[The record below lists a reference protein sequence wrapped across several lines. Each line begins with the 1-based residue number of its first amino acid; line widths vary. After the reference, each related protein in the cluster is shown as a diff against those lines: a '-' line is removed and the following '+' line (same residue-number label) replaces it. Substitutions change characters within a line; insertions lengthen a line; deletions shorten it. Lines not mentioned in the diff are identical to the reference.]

1 MKYFCSI
8 LISILFLLSSSCKIK
23 YSFTGGS
30 VDPKVKTV
38 SIIYFPN
45 NAPIVVATLSQTFT
59 QALRDR
65 FSSQTRLTLV
75 NYNGDMDIEGS
86 ITGYSVQPEAIQ
98 ANQTAALNR
107 LTITVNVK
115 FTNKIDE
122 KQNFEQSF
130 SRFEDYPSS
139 QNLSAVQDGLIQDIS
154 SALID
159 DIYNKTVVNW

>member
-1 MKYFCSI
+1 MKLKVFI
-8 LISILFLLSSSCKIK
+8 LIVFLFTVLSSCKVK

-38 SIIYFPN
+38 SIQYFPN
-45 NAPIVVATLSQTFT
+45 NAPIVVATLSQAFT

-75 NYNGDMDIEGS
+75 NYNGDMNIEGS
-86 ITGYSVQPEAIQ
+86 ITGYSVQPQAIQ
-98 ANQTAALNR
+98 GNQTAALNR

-130 SRFEDYPSS
+130 SRYEDYSS
-139 QNLSAVQDGLIQDIS
+139 SLNLSAVQDGLIQDIS

>member
-1 MKYFCSI
+1 MKNVCAI
-8 LISILFLLSSSCKIK
+8 LISFLLLLTSSCKVK

-38 SIIYFPN
+38 SIQYFPN
-45 NAPIVVATLSQTFT
+45 KASIVVPTLSQTFT

-65 FSSQTRLTLV
+65 FSTQTRLTLV

-86 ITGYSVQPEAIQ
+86 ITGYAVQPEAIQ

-107 LTITVNVK
+107 LTITVEVK

-130 SRFEDYPSS
+130 ARFEDYSSS
-139 QNLSAVQDGLIQDIS
+139 QNLSAVQDGLIQDIN

>member
-1 MKYFCSI
+1 MKNICAI
-8 LISILFLLSSSCKIK
+8 LISILLLLSSSCKVK

-38 SIIYFPN
+38 SIQYFPN
-45 NAPIVVATLSQTFT
+45 KASIVVPTLSQTFT

-65 FSSQTRLTLV
+65 FSTQTRLTLV

-86 ITGYSVQPEAIQ
+86 ITGYAVQPEAIQ

-107 LTITVNVK
+107 LTITVEVK

-130 SRFEDYPSS
+130 ARYEDYQSTQS
-139 QNLSAVQDGLIQDIS
+139 LSAVQDGLIQDINT
-154 SALID
+154 ALID
-159 DIYNKTVVNW
+159 DIYNKTVINW

>member
-1 MKYFCSI
+1 V
-8 LISILFLLSSSCKIK
+8 K

-38 SIIYFPN
+38 SIQYFPN
-45 NAPIVVATLSQTFT
+45 KASIVVPTLSQTFT

-65 FSSQTRLTLV
+65 FSTQTRLTLV

-86 ITGYSVQPEAIQ
+86 ITGYAVQPEAIQ

-107 LTITVNVK
+107 LTITVEVK

-130 SRFEDYPSS
+130 ARFEDYSSS
-139 QNLSAVQDGLIQDIS
+139 QNLSAVQDGLIQDIN

>member
-1 MKYFCSI
+1 MKLKLSI
-8 LISILFLLSSSCKIK
+8 LIVSIFILSASCKVN

-30 VDPKVKTV
+30 VDPKIKTV
-38 SIIYFPN
+38 SIQYFPN

-65 FSSQTRLTLV
+65 FTTQTRLALV

-86 ITGYSVQPEAIQ
+86 ITGYAVQPEAIQ
-98 ANQTAALNR
+98 GNQTAALNR

-130 SRFEDYPSS
+130 ARYEDYPSS
-139 QNLSAVQDGLIQDIS
+139 QNLSSVQEGLIQDIS

>member
-1 MKYFCSI
+1 MKYICAI
-8 LISILFLLSSSCKIK
+8 LIFFFLLTSSCKVK

-30 VDPKVKTV
+30 VDPKIKTV
-38 SIIYFPN
+38 SIQYFPN

-65 FSSQTRLTLV
+65 FSTQTRLTLV

-130 SRFEDYPSS
+130 ARYEDYPSS
-139 QNLSAVQDGLIQDIS
+139 QNLSAVQDGLIQDINT
-154 SALID
+154 ALID